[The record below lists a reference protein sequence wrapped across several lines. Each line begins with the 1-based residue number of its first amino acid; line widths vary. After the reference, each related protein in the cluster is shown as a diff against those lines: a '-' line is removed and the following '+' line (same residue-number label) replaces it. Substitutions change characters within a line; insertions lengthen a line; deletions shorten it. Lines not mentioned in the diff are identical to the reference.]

1 MTDVKINVS
10 ANVDF
15 GGVTSAMDKIRSSG
29 EQPIK
34 IGIDNKEAISNIDE
48 VAKAQ
53 DAARIKASGT
63 TSASSSVETP
73 AEIIRKREMR
83 QYKEYNDEVR
93 RHFNLKRD
101 VTELEYKS
109 YQASANRMAKSGSS
123 LGVFASASNGDARAL
138 AGLSPEA
145 FRHAVANTGII
156 GKQPAE
162 RGGSSGAYGG
172 KLASGLAGMAGGA
185 IMGGT
190 GGDGA
195 SAAGGALG
203 GMIGAALPV
212 PGGAFIGS
220 MLGSMAGGAIGG
232 SVGSAKDEAVGVSD
246 LRHMLGETKTDF
258 DLLRDSTR
266 AAATGLGIAYGESVK
281 LARQFA
287 QTSSAQ
293 NGDSLGAEVRIAS
306 GLARSLGLDPSS
318 GVGVMGTLRNTRAT
332 EDEAGSRR
340 MAMVIADAIN
350 KGGMSSKSDEVM
362 SAIAN
367 FAQTTARTS
376 LQTPNVTGYSDFMA
390 RIVGTKTPGLDV
402 QGSAS
407 MMGQMDQA
415 VRSHGN
421 INTDIFKQASISKF
435 FPGMNSLDL
444 DLMTNQGAMGT
455 MEEVI
460 KDLAKGTGKRG
471 KWAKG
476 QLENGNL
483 KRPIQDMLMEGL
495 KQFDTKDNE
504 SMYEQQGA
512 SLFRLSHTQFKKFS
526 DVWKSSGSTTA
537 GMGAKMSAMGIDPD
551 KLDPIKYARIG
562 ALMGSN
568 GADLQLEGT
577 KLISGKE
584 FDKNLSTDESGKLSR
599 LMEVAK
605 KGGDSDVKALRD
617 EVIRLNASRG
627 TMDEGQS
634 ARKDAEDIKNA
645 IIGSS
650 EKLLA
655 GVVGVQDVILAMAGE
670 GATSKLRKYQEN
682 KAMAASDDKIDAEAE
697 TLAAANGAILINA
710 GTPQQT
716 YIAKSE
722 WARQQKEKA
731 RAEQIKH
738 ARSGTYPEN
747 KPTPLTS
754 GTSGQGI
761 STNGDFTTDVP
772 PEQIR
777 AMLRA
782 EAIAQGVPPEVALAV
797 GEFESGGFKHFNGP
811 SLPGGENRG
820 DRARG
825 PMQLMGKTAN
835 GLGVD
840 RMSLAGNLRGG
851 VKYIKQLH
859 DRYGSWDSARSHY
872 AGAGKRDLATGMTKH
887 DYVEKTRPISVE
899 SGLTRSS
906 FNEGSEGQVVTIIVR
921 SAENKFYAEK
931 VVVKLHGRPQSSV
944 SGARHSSLGFVA

>member
-332 EDEAGSRR
+332 EDEAGIGRCDPHLGHAGSRR
-340 MAMVIADAIN
+340 SAFGAAERLEAESRVVERIRHGWLLDETSRDYSRSW
-350 KGGMSSKSDEVM
+350 SSTEPPRPAEGIHRGRRGPD
-362 SAIAN
+362 
-367 FAQTTARTS
+367 
-376 LQTPNVTGYSDFMA
+376 
-390 RIVGTKTPGLDV
+390 
-402 QGSAS
+402 
-407 MMGQMDQA
+407 
-415 VRSHGN
+415 
-421 INTDIFKQASISKF
+421 
-435 FPGMNSLDL
+435 DL
-444 DLMTNQGAMGT
+444 T
-455 MEEVI
+455 
-460 KDLAKGTGKRG
+460 
-471 KWAKG
+471 
-476 QLENGNL
+476 
-483 KRPIQDMLMEGL
+483 
-495 KQFDTKDNE
+495 
-504 SMYEQQGA
+504 
-512 SLFRLSHTQFKKFS
+512 
-526 DVWKSSGSTTA
+526 
-537 GMGAKMSAMGIDPD
+537 
-551 KLDPIKYARIG
+551 
-562 ALMGSN
+562 
-568 GADLQLEGT
+568 
-577 KLISGKE
+577 LIS
-584 FDKNLSTDESGKLSR
+584 FL
-599 LMEVAK
+599 
-605 KGGDSDVKALRD
+605 
-617 EVIRLNASRG
+617 
-627 TMDEGQS
+627 
-634 ARKDAEDIKNA
+634 
-645 IIGSS
+645 
-650 EKLLA
+650 
-655 GVVGVQDVILAMAGE
+655 
-670 GATSKLRKYQEN
+670 
-682 KAMAASDDKIDAEAE
+682 
-697 TLAAANGAILINA
+697 
-710 GTPQQT
+710 
-716 YIAKSE
+716 
-722 WARQQKEKA
+722 W
-731 RAEQIKH
+731 
-738 ARSGTYPEN
+738 
-747 KPTPLTS
+747 
-754 GTSGQGI
+754 
-761 STNGDFTTDVP
+761 
-772 PEQIR
+772 
-777 AMLRA
+777 
-782 EAIAQGVPPEVALAV
+782 
-797 GEFESGGFKHFNGP
+797 
-811 SLPGGENRG
+811 
-820 DRARG
+820 
-825 PMQLMGKTAN
+825 
-835 GLGVD
+835 GLQY
-840 RMSLAGNLRGG
+840 RFM
-851 VKYIKQLH
+851 
-859 DRYGSWDSARSHY
+859 
-872 AGAGKRDLATGMTKH
+872 
-887 DYVEKTRPISVE
+887 P
-899 SGLTRSS
+899 
-906 FNEGSEGQVVTIIVR
+906 
-921 SAENKFYAEK
+921 
-931 VVVKLHGRPQSSV
+931 
-944 SGARHSSLGFVA
+944 SGA